1 MIQRTITLLNEYQS
15 LLEIS
20 DNLRMEFKDS
30 LTEIQYNDLDWV
42 EVCCQYINRQLCEI
56 EDDMAAEALRT
67 AETASRAEVL

>member
-1 MIQRTITLLNEYQS
+1 MIQRTIILLNEEQS

-30 LTEIQYNDLDWV
+30 LTEIQCNELDWV
-42 EVCCQYINRQLCEI
+42 EVCCQYINRQLREI

-67 AETASRAEVL
+67 AETGP